1 MNLCLVLKKMK
12 LVNVGPIFPE
22 IPGCASAGDS
32 EEEAIT
38 NDKEA
43 VALWSEP
50 SELKLSPDSKIVE
63 VALG

>member
-1 MNLCLVLKKMK
+1 MR

-38 NDKEA
+38 NDKQA